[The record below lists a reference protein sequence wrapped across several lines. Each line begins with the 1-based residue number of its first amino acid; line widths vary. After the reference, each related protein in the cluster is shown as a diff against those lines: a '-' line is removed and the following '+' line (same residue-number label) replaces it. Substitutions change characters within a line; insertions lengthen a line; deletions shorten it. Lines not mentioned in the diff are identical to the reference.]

1 MPRSFASLAL
11 AASVLAA
18 SPLAARADAV
28 AELHALF
35 DREWERGLAD
45 NPLAATYLGDP
56 RFNDRLPD
64 ISPAA
69 EDARAA
75 ADDKVLETLARIPRA
90 ALPDAEQLN
99 YDLFRRDYETRR
111 EARRFHRE

>member
-18 SPLAARADAV
+18 SPLAARAAAV
-28 AELHALF
+28 AERHALF
-35 DREWERGLAD
+35 DRGWERGLAD

-69 EDARAA
+69 EAARNA
-75 ADDKVLETLARIPRA
+75 ADAKVLVDLAPIPREQ
-90 ALPDAEQLN
+90 LPPAEQLN
-99 YDLFRRDYETRR
+99 YDLFQHEYETRK
-111 EARRFHRE
+111 